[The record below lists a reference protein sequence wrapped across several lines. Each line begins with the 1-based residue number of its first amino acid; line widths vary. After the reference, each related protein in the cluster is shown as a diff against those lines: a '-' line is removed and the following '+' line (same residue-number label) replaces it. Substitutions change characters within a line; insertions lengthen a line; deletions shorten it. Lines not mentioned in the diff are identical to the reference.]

1 MRSSKITITP
11 LDDYVPPQ
19 NQETYGHIKKK
30 DDSFKGEYY
39 MKNDKV
45 FKKQNQ
51 YNRIKNHDEED
62 IYDETIRVNMKKKKY
77 NTNLNINA
85 ESKHSVD
92 LGLKET

>member
-11 LDDYVPPQ
+11 LDDYVPPKD
-19 NQETYGHIKKK
+19 QESYDQIK
-30 DDSFKGEYY
+30 DDSFHGEYY

-85 ESKHSVD
+85 DV
-92 LGLKET
+92 LI